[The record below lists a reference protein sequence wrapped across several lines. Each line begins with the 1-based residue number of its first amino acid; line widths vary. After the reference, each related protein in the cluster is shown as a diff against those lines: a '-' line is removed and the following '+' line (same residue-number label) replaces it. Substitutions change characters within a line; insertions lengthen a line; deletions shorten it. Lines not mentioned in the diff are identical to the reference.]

1 MKSEG
6 NLIICDNAN
15 ILFGG
20 YFEYYYFFQTLTTAS
35 MGESAGN
42 SLSVEGVK
50 SDEYMAWKKET
61 LAIQKSH
68 KEGQQ
73 RTGLWQD
80 FGDVK
85 VKTRDP
91 NEYVIELSP
100 GWR

>member
-1 MKSEG
+1 MQRYKV
-6 NLIICDNAN
+6 
-15 ILFGG
+15 FGG
-20 YFEYYYFFQTLTTAS
+20 YFKEKRYFQTFRSPS

-42 SLSVEGVK
+42 RLSVEGVK

-61 LAIQKSH
+61 LANAIQKSH

-100 GWR
+100 CWR

>member
-1 MKSEG
+1 
-6 NLIICDNAN
+6 
-15 ILFGG
+15 
-20 YFEYYYFFQTLTTAS
+20 
-35 MGESAGN
+35 MGEPAGN

-50 SDEYMAWKKET
+50 SAEYMAWKKET